1 MKRGITSGGSCKSAH
16 MITAASPVASRSPAV
31 TAPSAPKLRERRR
44 ILKRGSAARI
54 ASSFSYVSSAE
65 PFSTMIA
72 SKS

>member
-1 MKRGITSGGSCKSAH
+1 
-16 MITAASPVASRSPAV
+16 MITAASPVARRRPAV
-31 TAPSAPKLRERRR
+31 TAPSAPKLRESRR
-44 ILKRGSAARI
+44 ILKRGSRARI